1 MHMFL
6 RLMPRITIFYAAFAV
21 FAGMAFFANVAGAE
35 PETDTQQTS
44 VEKMDLARQYYELNP
59 TWKMVSAA
67 IRNRAK
73 DMPPKQR
80 LVFVTAME
88 KMIDKQQLREEAIPV
103 IADLFS
109 VEELETLIKFYENP
123 HIQTALAKKETF
135 ERRIAPTVTRMIDK
149 AFLEYRTRGD
159 KAPDPVYP

>member
-6 RLMPRITIFYAAFAV
+6 RLKPRAAIFYAAFTV
-21 FAGMAFFANVAGAE
+21 FTGLMLFANIAVAGS
-35 PETDTQQTS
+35 ETTAQQS
-44 VEKMDLARQYYELNP
+44 SAEKMDFATQYYELNP
-59 TWKMVSAA
+59 AWKMVSAA

-88 KMIDKQQLREEAIPV
+88 KMIDKQKLREESIPV

-123 HIQTALAKKETF
+123 HIQSAMAKKETF

-149 AFLEYRTRGD
+149 AFLEFRTRGD